1 MGTHPIF
8 ESDFDCLT
16 EMNVSAE
23 YVSTDCEY
31 VSYSAQKE
39 IEAILS
45 WYRNWREEERSEFV
59 RTVSTLIQPQIDHI
73 LQVFDNIKIEKTWSA
88 PNIFSCQMKLLR
100 DWWRVWAGEEKKF
113 FQLQLSANLTG
124 SDLAELKKILNM
136 LATLHYFRTLRIFFF
151 APQCRQKISLL
162 VVTFCRFFVNFSK
175 NFSGYSKFFEI
186 FFRCL
191 CRICRALHFSRLNK
205 VN

>member
-1 MGTHPIF
+1 
-8 ESDFDCLT
+8 
-16 EMNVSAE
+16 MNVSAE
-23 YVSTDCEY
+23 YVSNDCEY

-100 DWWRVWAGEEKKF
+100 DWWRVWAEEEKKF

-124 SDLAELKKILNM
+124 SDLAELKK
-136 LATLHYFRTLRIFFF
+136 
-151 APQCRQKISLL
+151 SL
-162 VVTFCRFFVNFSK
+162 TC
-175 NFSGYSKFFEI
+175 
-186 FFRCL
+186 
-191 CRICRALHFSRLNK
+191 
-205 VN
+205 